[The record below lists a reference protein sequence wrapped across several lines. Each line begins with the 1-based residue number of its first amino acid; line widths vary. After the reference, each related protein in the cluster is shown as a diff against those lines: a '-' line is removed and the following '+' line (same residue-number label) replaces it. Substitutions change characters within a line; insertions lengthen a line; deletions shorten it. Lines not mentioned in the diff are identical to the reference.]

1 MYFKRRA
8 KGLAGMP
15 ALVPGAW
22 KSASPDAVLG
32 AVVMFVAMPLL
43 ALSAAA
49 VCVLE
54 LVRWWFARS
63 VVAFTP

>member
-22 KSASPDAVLG
+22 KSASPYAVLG
-32 AVVMFVAMPLL
+32 AVAMPLL
-43 ALSAAA
+43 ALSAALVA
-49 VCVLE
+49 VAE
-54 LVRWWFARS
+54 LGGWWFKRRAL
-63 VVAFTP
+63 A